1 MGRITNV
8 ALKCKL
14 KTEAITNSR
23 ESENLHESAATP
35 VTPQLMVNIY
45 VINLTGSVITQDIS
59 LCAHL

>member
-8 ALKCKL
+8 DLKCKL
-14 KTEAITNSR
+14 KTEAIANSR

-45 VINLTGSVITQDIS
+45 VINLTGSVIT
-59 LCAHL
+59 